1 MTFNSYIVVLR
12 DVDIKEV
19 ANKQVKH
26 IGKAAY

>member
-19 ANKQVKH
+19 SNKQVKH